1 MMMDQDQNS
10 WGARLV
16 DAACSVVGA
25 GIGVPKITV
34 VETERLPYDELARLR
49 DRAAESDTD
58 FVMEGDGTVIV
69 QRADHRASK
78 RRLFAPSQWSLFKR
92 TRSPEP
98 SPR

>member
-1 MMMDQDQNS
+1 MTSQDLNS

-16 DAACSVVGA
+16 DAACSVVGS

-49 DRAAESDTD
+49 DRAAECDTD

-69 QRADHRASK
+69 QRADHETSK
-78 RRLFAPSQWSLFKR
+78 RRLFATLPWDVFKR
-92 TRSPEP
+92 TKSPEP
-98 SPR
+98 TPH